1 MHTAPTLNASPR
13 KILVARTRD
22 RYSRFLELAKGH
34 REFHRQ
40 PKTYA
45 RRQANIYFE
54 LDEVSPF
61 MGSVASATSDP
72 GGVIDYRRAIV
83 AGLGP
88 LILGFVLVS
97 LTSCMVGPNYKTPQ
111 ASVEAKWMGA
121 PSSSR
126 QRTKIAQAYWW
137 KCFRDPVLDRLIKTA
152 YTNSPSLQ
160 ATGVRILQAR
170 AQLNQA
176 IGNLFPQQQGLS
188 GEVNYTRL
196 STPER
201 AFVPA
206 GLTPNYVIDKVLF
219 SSSWE
224 IDFWGKYRRTIES
237 DRATFFGTVASYDD
251 ALVTLI
257 ADVATSYVNI
267 RTLEERIR
275 VAEQNAETQRQSHQL
290 TETQFKAGETD
301 ELDMRQA
308 ETLLRQT
315 EAQIPQLQNTLNQ
328 AKNGLAVQLGVT
340 PDEVDRL
347 LKGPSHIPVARG
359 EIAAGI
365 PHDLLR
371 RRPDVRAAGLTA
383 ASQNALIGVA
393 RANMFPA
400 LSLSGEFGFHS
411 NDELNHSLSGIF
423 SWQSKAVQA
432 GASFVWPVFNYGRLV
447 NQVRVQDAQFQQAI
461 LNYQNTVLT
470 AQQEV
475 ENGLSAFYTGLQALS
490 RLTAAAAAAHR
501 STELSLIQYR
511 AGETNYTTVLSTQQ
525 AQLGVD
531 DSVASSR
538 GSVALGLISIY
549 RALGGGWELRQGG
562 DVISDEVKTEMG
574 RRTNWGRMLKP
585 EYHVPATSP
594 EQTPE

>member
-1 MHTAPTLNASPR
+1 
-13 KILVARTRD
+13 
-22 RYSRFLELAKGH
+22 
-34 REFHRQ
+34 
-40 PKTYA
+40 
-45 RRQANIYFE
+45 
-54 LDEVSPF
+54 
-61 MGSVASATSDP
+61 MGSVAPPTSNP
-72 GGVIDYRRAIV
+72 VGVIECRRDIV
-83 AGLGP
+83 AALGP

-97 LTSCMVGPNYKTPQ
+97 LTGCMVGPTYKTPQ
-111 ASVEAKWMGA
+111 ASVEAQWMGV

-126 QRTKIAQAYWW
+126 QRTKITQAYWW

-152 YTNSPSLQ
+152 YANNLSLQ

-206 GLTPNYVIDKVLF
+206 GLTPNYTIDKVLF

-237 DRATFFGTVASYDD
+237 DRATFFGNVASYDD

-275 VAEQNAETQRQSHQL
+275 VAARNAESQRQSYQL
-290 TETQFKAGETD
+290 AEAQFKSGESD

-308 ETLLRQT
+308 ETLVGQT
-315 EAQIPQLQNTLNQ
+315 EAQIPHLQNTLNQ
-328 AKNGLAVQLGVT
+328 TKNGLAVQLGVT

-347 LKGPSHIPVARG
+347 LAGPSHIPIASG
-359 EIAAGI
+359 EVAAGI

-371 RRPDVRAAGLTA
+371 RRPDVREAGLTA
-383 ASQNALIGVA
+383 AAQSALIGVA

-411 NDELNHSLSGIF
+411 NNELNNSLSGMF
-423 SWQSKAVQA
+423 SWQSKAAQA
-432 GASFVWPVFNYGRLV
+432 GASFMWPVFNYGRLV

-470 AQQEV
+470 AQEEV
-475 ENGLSAFYTGLQALS
+475 ENGLSAFYTELQALS
-490 RLTAAAAAAHR
+490 KLTAAAAAAQR
-501 STELSLIQYR
+501 STELSLLQYR
-511 AGETNYTTVLSTQQ
+511 SGETNYTTVLSTQQ
-525 AQLGVD
+525 AQLSVD

-585 EYHVPATSP
+585 EHHLPATSP

>member
-1 MHTAPTLNASPR
+1 MLSLAPLTSNPAGVTER
-13 KILVARTRD
+13 RRD
-22 RYSRFLELAKGH
+22 VVPNLR
-34 REFHRQ
+34 
-40 PKTYA
+40 
-45 RRQANIYFE
+45 
-54 LDEVSPF
+54 
-61 MGSVASATSDP
+61 
-72 GGVIDYRRAIV
+72 
-83 AGLGP
+83 P
-88 LILGFVLVS
+88 LIVGFVLVS
-97 LTSCMVGPNYKTPQ
+97 LTSCMVGPNYRTPE
-111 ASVEAKWMGA
+111 ARVEAQWTGV
-121 PSSSR
+121 PSTTKE
-126 QRTKIAQAYWW
+126 RTKIAQAYWW

-152 YTNSPSLQ
+152 YANNPSLQ

-176 IGNLFPQQQGLS
+176 VGNLFPQQQAIS
-188 GEVNYTRL
+188 GQVNYTKL

-201 AFVPA
+201 VFVPA
-206 GLTPNYVIDKVLF
+206 GVTSNFITNQILF

-237 DRATFFGTVASYDD
+237 DRATFLGTIASYDD

-275 VAEQNAETQRQSHQL
+275 VAERNVGSQKQSFQL
-290 TETQFKAGETD
+290 TETQFKSGETD

-308 ETLLRQT
+308 ETLVNQT
-315 EAQIPQLQNTLNQ
+315 EAQIPHLQNTLNQ
-328 AKNGLAVQLGVT
+328 TKNGLAVQLGVT

-347 LKGPSHIPVARG
+347 LAGPSHIPAVSG
-359 EIAAGI
+359 EVAAGI

-393 RANMFPA
+393 RANMYPA
-400 LSLSGEFGFHS
+400 LSLSGEFGLYS
-411 NDELNHSLSGIF
+411 NNEGRHSLSDMF
-423 SWQSKAVQA
+423 SWQSRAAQA
-432 GASFVWPVFNYGRLV
+432 GASVMWPVFNYGRLV

-470 AQQEV
+470 AQEEV
-475 ENGLSAFYTGLQALS
+475 ENGLSAFYTELHALS
-490 RLTAAAAAAHR
+490 NLTAAATAAHR
-501 STELSLIQYR
+501 STELSLIHYR
-511 AGETNYTTVLSTQQ
+511 SGETSYTTVLSTQQ
-525 AQLGVD
+525 AQLSVD

-538 GSVALGLISIY
+538 GSVAIGLISIY

-562 DVISDEVKTEMG
+562 DVISGAVKTEMG

-585 EYHVPATSP
+585 EYHLPASSP

>member
-1 MHTAPTLNASPR
+1 MGPVAPP
-13 KILVARTRD
+13 
-22 RYSRFLELAKGH
+22 
-34 REFHRQ
+34 
-40 PKTYA
+40 
-45 RRQANIYFE
+45 
-54 LDEVSPF
+54 
-61 MGSVASATSDP
+61 TSNQ
-72 GGVIDYRRAIV
+72 GGVTGYRRDIV
-83 AGLGP
+83 AALRP
-88 LILGFVLVS
+88 LILGFVLVP

-111 ASVEAKWMGA
+111 ASVEAQWMGV
-121 PSSSR
+121 PSNR
-126 QRTKIAQAYWW
+126 GHRTKIAQAYWW
-137 KCFRDPVLDRLIKTA
+137 KCFRDPVLDRLIRTA
-152 YTNSPSLQ
+152 YANNPSLQ
-160 ATGVRILQAR
+160 ATAVRILQAR
-170 AQLNQA
+170 AQLNYA
-176 IGNLFPQQQGLS
+176 VGNLFPQQQALS
-188 GEVNYTRL
+188 GGVNYTRL
-196 STPER
+196 STPDR

-206 GLTPNYVIDKVLF
+206 NVTSNFIKDQILF

-237 DRATFFGTVASYDD
+237 DRATFLGTIASYDD

-267 RTLEERIR
+267 RTSEERIR
-275 VAEQNAETQRQSHQL
+275 VAERNAQSQRQSFQL
-290 TETQFKAGETD
+290 TEAQFKSGETD

-308 ETLLRQT
+308 ETLVGQT
-315 EAQIPQLQNTLNQ
+315 EAQIPHLQNTLNQ
-328 AKNGLAVQLGVT
+328 TKNGLAVQLGIT

-347 LKGPSHIPVARG
+347 LAGPSHIPAVSG
-359 EIAAGI
+359 EVAAGI

-393 RANMFPA
+393 KANMFPA

-411 NDELNHSLSGIF
+411 NNEGRHSLPDMF
-423 SWQSKAVQA
+423 SWQSRAAQA
-432 GASFVWPVFNYGRLV
+432 GASFMWPVFNYGRLV

-470 AQQEV
+470 AQEEV
-475 ENGLSAFYTGLQALS
+475 ENGLSAFYTELQALS
-490 RLTAAAAAAHR
+490 NLTAAATAAHR
-501 STELSLIQYR
+501 STELSLIHYR
-511 AGETNYTTVLSTQQ
+511 SGETTYTTVLSTQQ
-525 AQLGVD
+525 AQLSVD

-585 EYHVPATSP
+585 ERHLPATSP

>member
-1 MHTAPTLNASPR
+1 MGPVAPP
-13 KILVARTRD
+13 
-22 RYSRFLELAKGH
+22 
-34 REFHRQ
+34 
-40 PKTYA
+40 
-45 RRQANIYFE
+45 
-54 LDEVSPF
+54 
-61 MGSVASATSDP
+61 TSNQ
-72 GGVIDYRRAIV
+72 GGVVEHRRNIV
-83 AGLGP
+83 AVFSP
-88 LILGFVLVS
+88 LILGFLLAS
-97 LTSCMVGPNYKTPQ
+97 LTSCMVGPNYKTPK
-111 ASVEAKWMGA
+111 ARVEAQWMGV
-121 PSSSR
+121 PSTPR
-126 QRTKIAQAYWW
+126 ERTKIAQAYWW

-152 YTNSPSLQ
+152 YANSPSLQ
-160 ATGVRILQAR
+160 STAVRILQAR
-170 AQLNQA
+170 AQLNYA
-176 IGNLFPQQQGLS
+176 VGNLFPQQQALS
-188 GEVNYTRL
+188 GGVNYTRL
-196 STPER
+196 STPDR

-206 GLTPNYVIDKVLF
+206 NVTSNFIKDQMLF

-275 VAEQNAETQRQSHQL
+275 VAQRNAQAERQSFQL
-290 TETQFKAGETD
+290 TQTQYKSGETD

-308 ETLLRQT
+308 ETLVGQT
-315 EAQIPQLQNTLNQ
+315 EAQIPHLQNTLNQ
-328 AKNGLAVQLGVT
+328 TKNGLAVQLGVT

-347 LKGPSHIPVARG
+347 LAGPSHIPAVSG
-359 EIAAGI
+359 EVAAGI

-393 RANMFPA
+393 KANMFPA

-411 NDELNHSLSGIF
+411 NNEGHHSLSDMF
-423 SWQSKAVQA
+423 SWQSRAAQA

-470 AQQEV
+470 AQEEV
-475 ENGLSAFYTGLQALS
+475 ENGLSAFYTELQALS
-490 RLTAAAAAAHR
+490 NLTAAADAAHR
-501 STELSLIQYR
+501 STELSLIHYR
-511 AGETNYTTVLSTQQ
+511 SGETTFTTVLSTQQ
-525 AQLGVD
+525 AQLSVD
-531 DSVASSR
+531 DSIASSR

-585 EYHVPATSP
+585 EYHLPATSP
-594 EQTPE
+594 EQKPE

>member
-1 MHTAPTLNASPR
+1 
-13 KILVARTRD
+13 
-22 RYSRFLELAKGH
+22 
-34 REFHRQ
+34 
-40 PKTYA
+40 
-45 RRQANIYFE
+45 
-54 LDEVSPF
+54 
-61 MGSVASATSDP
+61 MGSIARPTSTP
-72 GGVIDYRRAIV
+72 GGVIDYRRDIV
-83 AGLGP
+83 AALGL
-88 LILGFVLVS
+88 LILGFGLVS

-111 ASVEAKWMGA
+111 ASVEAQWMGV
-121 PSSSR
+121 PSGSR

-152 YTNSPSLQ
+152 YANNLSLQ
-160 ATGVRILQAR
+160 VTGVRILQAR

-237 DRATFFGTVASYDD
+237 DRATFFGNVASYDD

-275 VAEQNAETQRQSHQL
+275 VAARNAESQRQSYQVA
-290 TETQFKAGETD
+290 EAQFKSGETD

-315 EAQIPQLQNTLNQ
+315 EAQIPHLQNTLNQ
-328 AKNGLAVQLGVT
+328 TKNGLAVQLGVT
-340 PDEVDRL
+340 PDEVDRQL
-347 LKGPSHIPVARG
+347 
-359 EIAAGI
+359 
-365 PHDLLR
+365 
-371 RRPDVRAAGLTA
+371 AGLTA

-411 NDELNHSLSGIF
+411 NDELNHSLSGMF
-423 SWQSKAVQA
+423 SWQSKAAQA
-432 GASFVWPVFNYGRLV
+432 GASFVWPIFNYGRLV

-475 ENGLSAFYTGLQALS
+475 ENGLSAFYTELQALS
-490 RLTAAAAAAHR
+490 SLTAAAAAAHR
-501 STELSLIQYR
+501 STELSMIHYR
-511 AGETNYTTVLSTQQ
+511 SGETNYTTVLSTQQ
-525 AQLGVD
+525 AQLSVD

-538 GSVALGLISIY
+538 GSVALGVISIY

-562 DVISDEVKTEMG
+562 DVISDEVKTE
-574 RRTNWGRMLKP
+574 
-585 EYHVPATSP
+585 
-594 EQTPE
+594 